1 MAQVFL
7 GSLMLV
13 PYNFAP
19 LGYAFCNG
27 QLLSITQNSAL
38 FSLLGVQFGGD
49 GRTTFGLPNLQGSLA
64 VGQGQAP
71 GQQSYNMG
79 DVGGSPTVTLIGST
93 VPQHNHSVMAGKE
106 AANLNTPTGNVFALS
121 SSPQIY
127 NNTTP
132 TPTLAPMNAQSLNP
146 VGANQQHN
154 NMMPYQGLQWI
165 IALQGIFPPRS

>member
-1 MAQVFL
+1 
-7 GSLMLV
+7 
-13 PYNFAP
+13 
-19 LGYAFCNG
+19 
-27 QLLSITQNSAL
+27 
-38 FSLLGVQFGGD
+38 
-49 GRTTFGLPNLQGSLA
+49 
-64 VGQGQAP
+64 
-71 GQQSYNMG
+71 
-79 DVGGSPTVTLIGST
+79 
-93 VPQHNHSVMAGKE
+93 MAGKE